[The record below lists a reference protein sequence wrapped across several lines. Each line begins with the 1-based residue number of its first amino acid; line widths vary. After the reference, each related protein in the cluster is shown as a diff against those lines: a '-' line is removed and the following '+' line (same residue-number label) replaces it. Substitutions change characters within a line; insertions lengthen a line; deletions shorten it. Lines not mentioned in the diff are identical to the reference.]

1 MVGSNIYRVREWTKC
16 VCESICI
23 SFYCTS
29 SLLQLETFKELVTR
43 AMCIRDDSL
52 NPPHDVSFHSIFVSF
67 LRNLIARIFSLVTW
81 NDLDSRTVCIS
92 RTKEDRTLYFFIAL
106 PCFSSQPKV
115 TCGKLLLRINTPY
128 GKYDGS
134 TASQPTATC
143 PKAYKLMTCSFHSM

>member
-1 MVGSNIYRVREWTKC
+1 MSEMVGSNIYRVREWTKC

-92 RTKEDRTLYFFIAL
+92 RTQEDRTLYFLHCFAL
-106 PCFSSQPKV
+106 FFFTAQSD
-115 TCGKLLLRINTPY
+115 LR
-128 GKYDGS
+128 K
-134 TASQPTATC
+134 TASPYQHSVRKVWRQHGFATDGH
-143 PKAYKLMTCSFHSM
+143 LS